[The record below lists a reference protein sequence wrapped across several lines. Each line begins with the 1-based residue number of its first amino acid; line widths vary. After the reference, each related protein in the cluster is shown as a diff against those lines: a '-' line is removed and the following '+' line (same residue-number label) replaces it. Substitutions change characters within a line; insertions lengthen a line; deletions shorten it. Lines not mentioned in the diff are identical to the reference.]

1 MSTHETAEPTQH
13 GMPQPAGGSRVDAG
27 LLAQFGALA
36 SAIVASACCWLP
48 LLLIAVGVSGGA
60 LSATFEAWRPVLL
73 PVTFAL
79 LGLAFY
85 FTYRKPRAGAQRT
98 GGTAAGEDAC
108 CTVPATESKGEACCP
123 PAGGGVSALKKVN
136 KVMLWVVTAFVLAFA
151 FFPNYVGYL
160 LGGGDSLAARN
171 DLDKVVVKIEGMTC
185 EACAASIEKGL
196 RSVPGVA
203 AAEVSYEKGEAVV
216 GIAKRTPPP
225 REAILKAIASAGNYT
240 GRFTDQVQWTLA
252 VEGMTCEGC
261 AAGLQAKLAKVPGVS
276 NASVSYE
283 QGQAVVTA
291 DPSVATE
298 TLRKA
303 VSEAGYT
310 LTSATRDGHA
320 SSSGD
325 QR

>member
-1 MSTHETAEPTQH
+1 MSTDGMAETGEH
-13 GMPQPAGGSRVDAG
+13 GMPQAAGSSRADAG
-27 LLAQFGALA
+27 LLAQIGALA

-85 FTYRKPRAGAQRT
+85 FTYRKPRATTQPA
-98 GGTAAGEDAC
+98 GGDAC
-108 CTVPATESKGEACCP
+108 CAVPATESKGEPCCP
-123 PAGGGVSALKKVN
+123 PARGRVSTLKKLN

-160 LGGGDSLAARN
+160 LGGGDTLAVRS
-171 DLDKVVVKIEGMTC
+171 DLDKVVVNIEGMTC
-185 EACAASIEKGL
+185 EACAA
-196 RSVPGVA
+196 
-203 AAEVSYEKGEAVV
+203 
-216 GIAKRTPPP
+216 
-225 REAILKAIASAGNYT
+225 
-240 GRFTDQVQWTLA
+240 
-252 VEGMTCEGC
+252 
-261 AAGLQAKLAKVPGVS
+261 GLQAKLAKIPGVS

-291 DPSVATE
+291 DPSVVTG
-298 TLRKA
+298 TLREA

-310 LTSATRDGHA
+310 VTSATRDGQA
-320 SSSGD
+320 LRSGEE
-325 QR
+325 R